1 VNPTIRSL
9 SVLACLAMLPSLTG
23 CAYGTISRVYATSGS
38 DISLTEVRAA
48 GEASAVCEYQKE
60 AYLLIEVATE
70 AASVVEGVVREQ
82 TGMDAREEKPPP
94 PCIAFEIH
102 ERVWFDAAES
112 INLQELLREEYGTGH
127 SFRNVSLRIKIDVL
141 DLALNIF
148 TLGIANSRSLEVS
161 GDLHPR
167 TR

>member
-70 AASVVEGVVREQ
+70 AASVVEGVVRDQ

-94 PCIAFEIH
+94 PCIAFKIH

-112 INLQELLREEYGTGH
+112 INLQELLREEYGARKRRC
-127 SFRNVSLRIKIDVL
+127 SSLQQGFATQPAGL
-141 DLALNIF
+141 D
-148 TLGIANSRSLEVS
+148 
-161 GDLHPR
+161 PR
-167 TR
+167 LDGCAFCRAGS